1 MKVQIVRLVNRRRRY
16 KADGKG
22 STLDKGYARG
32 FVDGF
37 LVTCSEGK
45 GWDCSCLDDD
55 CQHPDALAEGT
66 GIALN
71 TVKSNVRRMVD
82 DDQLDTDGE
91 GRYFPRAT
99 ATPATDA
106 TQEPSGLHELHGLH
120 LIEGASNR

>member
-45 GWDCSCLDDD
+45 GWDCSCLDDE
-55 CQHPDALAEGT
+55 CPHPDALAAVLHPDALTMLEG
-66 GIALN
+66 
-71 TVKSNVRRMVD
+71 
-82 DDQLDTDGE
+82 
-91 GRYFPRAT
+91 
-99 ATPATDA
+99 DA
-106 TQEPSGLHELHGLH
+106 G
-120 LIEGASNR
+120 